1 MAIDDILSKLHGYIF
16 SEQEA
21 EKIIAMVHGRTAI
34 KSKPK
39 TFEKGQT
46 VRIIGPSI
54 GETFIISQIPE
65 DLRRNGPQYENAYSE
80 LWRPG
85 YPVSSLE
92 LVEEEPDRL
101 ATIEQQLSDI
111 EQVNANINHRLD
123 EQKAAQDKLR
133 KRCHDLEE
141 RREKHLADKDAG
153 QPQGQTIRILFGG
166 QRSGKLASM
175 VEAME
180 AGRIIISTDLGN
192 MLAELKAYKW
202 TPPEPAYISKIL
214 DQHTSPVMP
223 EPGLRKGD
231 WIRVENSPVCQ
242 SEYIGKFFQIEWT
255 GDTGVVQLSD
265 GTYHFAWNL
274 HKLSDA
280 EIARKLNEAR
290 PC

>member
-1 MAIDDILSKLHGYIF
+1 
-16 SEQEA
+16 
-21 EKIIAMVHGRTAI
+21 
-34 KSKPK
+34 
-39 TFEKGQT
+39 
-46 VRIIGPSI
+46 
-54 GETFIISQIPE
+54 
-65 DLRRNGPQYENAYSE
+65 
-80 LWRPG
+80 
-85 YPVSSLE
+85 
-92 LVEEEPDRL
+92 
-101 ATIEQQLSDI
+101 
-111 EQVNANINHRLD
+111 
-123 EQKAAQDKLR
+123 
-133 KRCHDLEE
+133 
-141 RREKHLADKDAG
+141 
-153 QPQGQTIRILFGG
+153 
-166 QRSGKLASM
+166 M

-274 HKLSDA
+274 HKFSDA